1 MAGPGQTLKE
11 VHRLHSYIHDL
22 DTRITQAPRQAQLH
36 KNKLQLAEDNL
47 KAAQDEIKHLKVT
60 ILDRESSIKG
70 AYLQIA
76 KWEKQRD
83 GIENKKE
90 FDALNTEISQAQG
103 RIKKFE
109 DEILETMGQVE
120 EKTAKLP
127 DVEKATKQVRADVA
141 KFEKEYQDRLAQL
154 AQDKAKTEAELT
166 AVEVQLPPEIMP
178 VFTKLVTNMGPD
190 SFSNIEGRACVACY
204 TEVTAQMANEI
215 RKGMFMLCKSC
226 GRMLYAS

>member
-1 MAGPGQTLKE
+1 MAGPGQVLKE
-11 VHRLHSYIHDL
+11 VHRLHRHIHEL

-36 KNKLQLAEDNL
+36 KNKLQLADDNL
-47 KAAQDEIKHLKVT
+47 KAAQDEIKHLKVK

-70 AYLQIA
+70 AYQQIA

-109 DEILETMGQVE
+109 DEILETMGEVE
-120 EKTAKLP
+120 EKTALIP
-127 DVEKATKQVRADVA
+127 GIEKATKQVRADVA
-141 KFEKEYQDRLAQL
+141 KFEKEYQDRLGLL
-154 AQDKAKTEAELT
+154 AQEKSKARTELDG
-166 AVEVQLPPEIMP
+166 VEVQLPPEILP

-190 SFSNIEGRACVACY
+190 SFSNLEGRACVACY

-215 RKGMFMLCKSC
+215 NKGMFMLCKSC